1 MVKLRESVRVTRV
14 QLRNFKGFASFSLT
28 LEPMTMLVGPNNA
41 GKSTIV
47 GAFRVLSV
55 ALRTAHSRRA
65 QPLRFPDGNRW
76 GHAVSP
82 DSVPISMENA
92 QHNYSDDDAVA
103 TFTLSNG
110 GKLKLIFSPE
120 LGCVLIGEYGERD
133 LRSAAEFKRLLPID
147 IGVVPVLGPLEHE
160 EPQVEARTVQRNL
173 QTHRASRNFRNYW
186 HLSDDDEFQ
195 EFRSA
200 VVESW
205 DGIDILK
212 PELDLRTEGLNILHM
227 MCTENRITRE
237 LHWMGFGFHIWLQII
252 THVLRAREATILVI
266 DEPETYMH
274 PSLQRDLLA
283 MLRRLDVDCLLAT
296 HSSELVAG
304 ADRSEIVLV
313 DKVRKS
319 GSRLARGPQ
328 VEALDILGSAFNFAL
343 ADVLRQ
349 RTAIL
354 VEGDT
359 DLNLLKQ
366 LGRRIAP
373 GTLSGTKVP
382 PQIPLGGFR
391 PNKAADYAKVMKI
404 LIGDDVRLAVL
415 LDRDYRS
422 DAEVMSIESELK
434 KEFQVA
440 HVLRKKELEN
450 YFLSLPVLVRELQSR
465 VESGSQDDETQ
476 AIEIIDRITSGMREH
491 TESQFVAQYVEFARG
506 SRPSVA
512 GPTLT
517 QEAMVS
523 FRERWD
529 SLEGRLAI
537 VSGKQFLKKLNT
549 LLQSE
554 GQRRVTTSQ
563 LANAM
568 KQDEIPHEIAA
579 LLRGIHGLME
589 T

>member
-1 MVKLRESVRVTRV
+1 MAMLRESVRVTRV

-55 ALRTAHSRRA
+55 ALRSAHSRRA
-65 QPLRFPDGNRW
+65 QPIRFPDGNRW
-76 GHAVSP
+76 GHPVSP

-120 LGCVLIGEYGERD
+120 LGCVLIGEHSERE
-133 LRSAAEFKRLLPID
+133 LRTAAEFKRLLPID

-160 EPQVEARTVQRNL
+160 EPQVESRTVQRNL

-195 EFRSA
+195 EFRGA
-200 VVESW
+200 VVDSW

-212 PELDLRTEGLNILHM
+212 PELDLRTEGPNILHM

-313 DKVRKS
+313 DKTRKS
-319 GSRLARGPQ
+319 GSRLAGGPQ

-343 ADVLRQ
+343 ADVLRL

-366 LGRRIAP
+366 LGRRVTP
-373 GTLSGTKVP
+373 RVLSGTRVP
-382 PQIPLGGFR
+382 PRIPLGGFQ
-391 PNKAADYAKVMKI
+391 PSKAADFAKVMKT

-422 DAEVMSIESELK
+422 DAEVLSIEYELK

-440 HVLRKKELEN
+440 HLLRRKELEN

-465 VESGSQDDETQ
+465 IDPEIQEDESQ
-476 AIEIIDRITSGMREH
+476 AIEVIDRITTEMREH
-491 TESQFVAQYVEFARG
+491 TESRYVDQYVEFARR

-517 QEAMVS
+517 QEAMAS

-529 SLEGRLAI
+529 SLEGRLAM
-537 VSGKQFLKKLNT
+537 VSGKQLLKKLNT
-549 LLQSE
+549 WLQSE
-554 GQRRVTTSQ
+554 GLRRVTTAQ

-568 KQDEIPHEIAA
+568 KQDEFPHEMAA
-579 LLRGIHGLME
+579 LLRGIDSLME